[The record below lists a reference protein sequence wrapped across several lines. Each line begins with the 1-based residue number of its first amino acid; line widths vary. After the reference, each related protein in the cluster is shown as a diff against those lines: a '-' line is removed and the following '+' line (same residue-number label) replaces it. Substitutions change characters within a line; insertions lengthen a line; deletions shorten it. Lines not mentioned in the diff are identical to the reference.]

1 MLTFYTFSLKYKYE
15 VAFIALNVLF
25 LVLNLNVL
33 FFMYCARL
41 CVFYVLCSPLCVY
54 LGMYFIYVLCLSIT
68 MILCIFNHVLIC
80 YVCP

>member
-41 CVFYVLCSPLCVY
+41 CVFYVLCSPLCV
-54 LGMYFIYVLCLSIT
+54 
-68 MILCIFNHVLIC
+68 LCIVLAF
-80 YVCP
+80 VCFMYCAHLCVFT

>member
-33 FFMYCARL
+33 FFMYCAHL
-41 CVFYVLCSPLCVY
+41 CVFNYACILFLLCLYNYDGMYVY
-54 LGMYFIYVLCLSIT
+54 LCADLLCLSI
-68 MILCIFNHVLIC
+68 VLFLR
-80 YVCP
+80 YQVG